1 VQGSQ
6 ELAGFLN
13 LDFWTRTVFEQSHQ
27 DATVR
32 QALVSLS
39 SLHLDYTTD
48 SLARSGTARDDTLA
62 QYGKALRMLQ
72 RRMKSPSAE
81 ATRTA
86 LVCSV
91 LFYCFEA
98 TLGNSEAA
106 THHLRGGLNM
116 LSSWRC
122 PSTEQMDDL
131 SGIQLEFERL
141 DLQAKLF
148 YDQPVPHSAMLR
160 DEDEDEGSDMV
171 PFQRLS
177 DAHRALVKAISRG
190 WRLLCN
196 NLDYK
201 FSPSEDIPEWILHR
215 KRRLEETF
223 VQWKATFDTF
233 QGGLSESERTGYGHQ
248 MLVVHWHIGS
258 MLLDAIF
265 PADWDVWGATP
276 NRRAA
281 EMLQR
286 IEDVLGHEQ
295 STAPGSSASSSGS
308 STPEPT
314 QRIVTSEMGVVA
326 PLFALAL
333 KCADQEVSR
342 RAFEL
347 LRSVQRREGLWE
359 ASHMASLVSKLR
371 KARVLRFGP
380 RGEAALAEAQGQSLE
395 MVFYD
400 ELGSAEGLL
409 TMDTRCTHLEK
420 MVEALYGSLHVSV
433 EDRCAQ
439 AEGISR
445 G

>member
-1 VQGSQ
+1 LHYFCVQGSQ

-13 LDFWTRTVFEQSHQ
+13 MDFWTRTVFEQSHL
-27 DATVR
+27 DGTVR

-39 SLHLDYTTD
+39 SLHLDYTTN
-48 SLARSGTARDDTLA
+48 SLTQSGMAQDDTLA

-72 RRMKSPSAE
+72 RRMKSADAK

-106 THHLRGGLNM
+106 THHLRCGLNV

-122 PSTEQMDDL
+122 RSTEQMDDL

-141 DLQAKLF
+141 DLQATLF
-148 YDQPVPHSAMLR
+148 YDQPVPHVAKLR
-160 DEDEDEGSDMV
+160 GEDEDEGSDMV
-171 PFQRLS
+171 SFQRLS
-177 DAHRALVKAISRG
+177 DAHRALVQAISRG
-190 WRLLCN
+190 WRLLWD

-201 FSPSEDIPEWILHR
+201 FSPLEDIPESILHR
-215 KRRLEETF
+215 KGRLEETF
-223 VQWKATFDTF
+223 AQWKTSFDAF
-233 QGGLSESERTGYGHQ
+233 QGRLSESERAGFGHQ
-248 MLVVHWHIGS
+248 MLVVHWQIGS
-258 MLLDAIF
+258 MLLDAVF
-265 PADWDVWGATP
+265 PADLDVWGATP

-286 IEDVLGHEQ
+286 IESVLSHEQ
-295 STAPGSSASSSGS
+295 RRASGASASGWVS
-308 STPEPT
+308 EPT
-314 QRIVTSEMGVVA
+314 QRIVTSEMGVIA
-326 PLFALAL
+326 PLFAVAL
-333 KCADQEVSR
+333 KCADQEVSS

-347 LRSVQRREGLWE
+347 LRSVQRREGLWD

-371 KARVLRFGP
+371 EARVLRFGP
-380 RGEAALAEAQGQSLE
+380 RGEAALAEALGQSLE

-409 TMDTRCTHLEK
+409 AMDTRSTHLEQ
-420 MVEALYGSLHVSV
+420 MVEALYGSLSLHVPA
-433 EDRCAQ
+433 DA
-439 AEGISR
+439 ASR